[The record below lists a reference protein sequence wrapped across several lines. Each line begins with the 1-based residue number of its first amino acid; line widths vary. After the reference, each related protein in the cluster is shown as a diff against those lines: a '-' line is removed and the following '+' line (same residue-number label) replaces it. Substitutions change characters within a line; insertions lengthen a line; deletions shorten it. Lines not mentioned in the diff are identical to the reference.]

1 MSARSIRVRLTV
13 WYLAVITPATVALAA
28 GSWWLAARN
37 VNDALDRTLAERI
50 DGTRQ
55 FLTSMAR
62 EGLRPGHM
70 KEEFGE
76 YAELSRGEALLDVT
90 DGRGEVLSR
99 PTVNGWTNLLA
110 ATAPGPDGT
119 FAPTDSTI
127 GIDPVRVASAAVR
140 AGPMD
145 YRVTVALP
153 TRASH
158 EALRHFGWILAGL
171 VPAVLVVAGLGGYGI
186 AGRALAPVDRMT
198 RIVQETT
205 LRNLDRRLDVPPAQD
220 ELRRLAVTFND
231 MLGRM
236 QAGVAD
242 LTRLTAEASH
252 ELRTPVSLVRTTAE
266 VALSRPRS
274 ADEYR
279 EALSDVLM
287 HAERMSA
294 LVGDLLMLARA
305 DAGVEAG
312 DIVRVDLA
320 ALARDVA
327 HQFQPATTKKSLA
340 FDVAATSP
348 VTVLG
353 DAASLRR
360 LLVIVVENAVAYTP
374 PSGRIALEVGASS
387 DDAGPVATIDVI
399 DTGIGIDPAD
409 RARVFDRFYRG
420 AAAREQA
427 ADGSGLGLSIAR
439 TIVER
444 SRGTIEIAGGPSGH
458 GCHVRIRLPARAGD
472 EEASHASN
480 DRRHDDLGPVG
491 VGVGRPESAGR

>member
-13 WYLAVITPATVALAA
+13 WYLAVIVPATVVLAG
-28 GSWWLAARN
+28 GSWWLAQRN

-50 DGTRQ
+50 DGTRY
-55 FLTSMAR
+55 FLTSMTH

-70 KEEFGE
+70 REEFGE
-76 YAELSRGEALLDVT
+76 YAELSRGEALLDVS
-90 DGRGEVLSR
+90 DANGDVLSR
-99 PTVNGWTNLLA
+99 PTIAGWSTLLD
-110 ATAPGPDGT
+110 ATVPGPEGT
-119 FAPTDSTI
+119 FAPTDGTI
-127 GIDPVRVASAAVR
+127 GIDPVRVSSATVR
-140 AGPMD
+140 AGGAN

-158 EALRHFGWILAGL
+158 DALRHFGWILTGL
-171 VPAVLVVAGLGGYGI
+171 VPAVLFVAGLGGYWI

-236 QAGVAD
+236 QTGVAD

-279 EALSDVLM
+279 EALSDVLT
-287 HAERMSA
+287 HAERMSS
-294 LVGDLLMLARA
+294 LVGDLLTLARA
-305 DAGVEAG
+305 DAGVETGEIA
-312 DIVRVDLA
+312 RVDLA

-327 HQFQPATTKKSLA
+327 HQFQAATVQKSLA
-340 FDVAATSP
+340 FDVAAGGA

-360 LLVIVVENAVAYTP
+360 LLVIVVENALSYTP
-374 PSGRIALEVGASS
+374 PGGRIELRVESATEASGS
-387 DDAGPVATIDVI
+387 VATVDVV
-399 DTGIGIDPAD
+399 DTGIGIDPDD

-420 AAAREQA
+420 AAARQQA

-439 TIVER
+439 TIVDR
-444 SRGTIEIAGGPSGH
+444 GRGTIAITDGPSGR
-458 GCHVRIRLPARAGD
+458 GCHVHIRLPVRSED
-472 EEASHASN
+472 EEASHAS
-480 DRRHDDLGPVG
+480 DPRRRDHLGPL
-491 VGVGRPESAGR
+491 GVGRPEPAGR

>member
-1 MSARSIRVRLTV
+1 MSPRSIRVRLTV
-13 WYLAVITPATVALAA
+13 WYLAVITPATVALAI
-28 GSWWLAARN
+28 GSWWLAERN

-55 FLTSMAR
+55 FLTSMAHG
-62 EGLRPGHM
+62 GLSPAHM
-70 KEEFGE
+70 REEFGE
-76 YAELSRGEALLDVT
+76 YAELSRGEALLDVS
-90 DGRGEVLSR
+90 DGNGGSLSR
-99 PTVNGWTNLLA
+99 PTIADWSNLVE
-110 ATAPGPDGT
+110 ATAPGPDGV
-119 FAPTDSTI
+119 FAPADRTI
-127 GIDPVRVASAAVR
+127 GIDPVRVSSATVR
-140 AGPMD
+140 AGTTD

-158 EALRHFGWILAGL
+158 DALRHFGWILTGL
-171 VPAVLVVAGLGGYGI
+171 VPAVLIVAGIGGYWI

-198 RIVQETT
+198 RTVQETT

-279 EALSDVLM
+279 EALTDVLT
-287 HAERMSA
+287 HAERMSV

-305 DAGVEAG
+305 DAGVETG
-312 DIVRVDLA
+312 ELTRVDLG

-327 HQFQPATTKKSLA
+327 HQFQAATVRKSLA
-340 FDVAATSP
+340 FDVAVDPDVS
-348 VTVLG
+348 VLG

-374 PSGRIALEVGASS
+374 PNGRIELKVGSA
-387 DDAGPVATIDVI
+387 AEARGTVATIDVI

-420 AAAREQA
+420 AAARQQA

-439 TIVER
+439 TIAER
-444 SRGTIEIAGGPSGH
+444 GHGTIEIVDALTGR
-458 GCHVRIRLPARAGD
+458 GCHVRVRLPAVSGS
-472 EEASHASN
+472 EEASHASEH
-480 DRRHDDLGPVG
+480 RRRDDLGPVG
-491 VGVGRPESAGR
+491 AGRPEPAGH